1 MGLANNGDDKGRY
14 EEEETLMEV
23 SLTQLIQM
31 APDMASSLRE
41 DVRSGRLPAK
51 RKRGV
56 AGRPYVLRT
65 EDLESSGS
73 LDYRELAEMAMRTP
87 VAVPGRP
94 KRMMGGLQASTA
106 RADAELFDIVE
117 SQHMMLKD
125 LVQVL
130 TQEMRGRYERMD
142 RQQLQ
147 MQELSYKLGQA
158 HQEIARLE
166 RMLADRS
173 FGRVD
178 EAK

>member
-1 MGLANNGDDKGRY
+1 
-14 EEEETLMEV
+14 MEV
-23 SLTQLIQM
+23 MLAQLIQL
-31 APDMASSLRE
+31 APELATTMRE
-41 DVRSGRLPAK
+41 DVRSGRLAAA

-56 AGRPYVLRT
+56 AGRPYVIRT
-65 EDLESSGS
+65 EDLESCGRPE
-73 LDYRELAEMAMRTP
+73 YRELADLASRTP
-87 VAVPGRP
+87 MSVPHRQ
-94 KRMMGGLQASTA
+94 KRLMESPGMLPVRNAGT
-106 RADAELFDIVE
+106 EIFDIME
-117 SQHMMLKD
+117 SQHVMLKD

-166 RMLADRS
+166 RMVAERA